1 MLCDMHLSE
10 TLWYGSFMTQIATNV
25 VVVGCVMPM
34 YRLYRHRFF
43 AILGLS
49 AMIGVFVNV
58 MFFKLGQQPN
68 DTASYSFIW
77 NALTLISIL
86 DFILYAVG
94 ISQMVAF
101 FRRKLCA
108 AIDRGNEARAP
119 EG

>member
-1 MLCDMHLSE
+1 
-10 TLWYGSFMTQIATNV
+10 MTQIATNV

-58 MFFKLGQQPN
+58 MFFKLGQHPN
-68 DTASYSFIW
+68 HTASYSFVW

-101 FRRKLCA
+101 FRSKYCVAGMQRSEPPA
-108 AIDRGNEARAP
+108 AES
-119 EG
+119 EK

>member
-1 MLCDMHLSE
+1 
-10 TLWYGSFMTQIATNV
+10 MTQIATNV

-49 AMIGVFVNV
+49 AMIGVFANV

-77 NALTLISIL
+77 NALTMISIL

-101 FRRKLCA
+101 FRRKLCTA
-108 AIDRGNEARAP
+108 NDRGNEARAP